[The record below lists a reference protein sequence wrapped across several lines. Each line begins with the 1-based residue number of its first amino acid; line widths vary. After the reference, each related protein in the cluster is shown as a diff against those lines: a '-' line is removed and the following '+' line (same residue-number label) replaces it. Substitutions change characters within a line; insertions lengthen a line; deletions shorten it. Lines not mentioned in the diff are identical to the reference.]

1 MTDESQILQPD
12 VTFGQH
18 RIVRLLGR
26 GGMGEVYE
34 VEHKLTGDRHALK
47 LLSPDVMEQPGSL
60 ERFEKEATV
69 MARMEHAG
77 IVKVDLA
84 GEDDGR
90 HWLRMEL
97 MKGREVAGQQ
107 VITLEEF
114 VAARGGRLP

>member
-12 VTFGQH
+12 ATFGKH

-34 VEHKLTGDRHALK
+34 VEDELTGDRHALK

-60 ERFEKEATV
+60 ERFHKEAKV
-69 MARMEHAG
+69 MARLKHSG
-77 IVKVDLA
+77 IVRVDSA

-97 MKGREVAGQQ
+97 MNGREVAGQR
-107 VITLEEF
+107 VVTLEE
-114 VAARGGRLP
+114 